1 MSFFSVRNPNVK
13 NLPVNIQH
21 VEATYF
27 HKPTTPHIHPQV
39 ELVICSKG
47 SCIYH
52 AEHKQFP
59 MSEGDC
65 LFVNAHIEHSTEF
78 LPPEGAIDIVYF
90 RLDDFESRKL
100 LRTMPA
106 AWALLKMSDTHISLF
121 QSHIIYDYV
130 SEILSEYKKS
140 EPYYEMFV
148 KANILKILGVMYR
161 EHQLNSPETDI
172 DESKFEKLKL
182 LFDYLDDHYNQNISL
197 QTVSD
202 LLGFNK
208 SYFSRMFKDL
218 TGHNF
223 SEYLTKIRI
232 NKAIQLLGTRD
243 LNVSEISNMLGFS
256 SPTYFTEVFK
266 KYYQC
271 TPAEFRKK
279 LT

>member
-1 MSFFSVRNPNVK
+1 MPLFSVRNPNVK

-21 VEATYF
+21 VEAVIF
-27 HKPTTPHIHPQV
+27 NKPTTSHIHPQV
-39 ELVICSKG
+39 ELVICTKG
-47 SCIYH
+47 ECIYH
-52 AEHKQFP
+52 AEKNQYHLK
-59 MSEGDC
+59 EGDC

-78 LPPEGAIDIVYF
+78 LPPSSAIDIVYF

-106 AWALLKMSDTHISLF
+106 AWSLLKMSDTHISLF
-121 QSHIIYDYV
+121 KDHTIYTYV
-130 SEILSEYKKS
+130 SEIISEYKKS

-161 EHQLNSPETDI
+161 EHQLNSPDTDI
-172 DESKFEKLKL
+172 DESKFEKLKI
-182 LFDYLDDHYNQNISL
+182 LFDYLDEHYNQNITL
-197 QTVSD
+197 QTVSEM
-202 LLGFNK
+202 LGFNK
-208 SYFSRMFKDL
+208 SYFSRMFKEM

-243 LNVSEISNMLGFS
+243 LNISEISNMLGFS
-256 SPTYFTEVFK
+256 SPTYFNEVFK
-266 KYYQC
+266 KYFQC